1 MVHVYNDNYNDD
13 DNDNTTYNNNNI
25 NNELTFGLTQY
36 LGYHIVGHVYS
47 TEIWDEYLNSSQLKS
62 LKITDIQ
69 RKWKTL
75 RSNTYEYQALLPI
88 ENPSIKVLSV
98 NFVLLRRYSWRPLSN
113 KFRVRF

>member
-1 MVHVYNDNYNDD
+1 MVHVYNDNCNDD

-25 NNELTFGLTQY
+25 NNELTFWLTQY

-69 RKWKTL
+69 RKWKTHSEQYL
-75 RSNTYEYQALLPI
+75 WISSTFTNRK
-88 ENPSIKVLSV
+88 SIDKGA
-98 NFVLLRRYSWRPLSN
+98 
-113 KFRVRF
+113 KC